1 MCEVL
6 AAIIARK
13 WVVAEASVERE
24 VFTVLRFAM
33 SILIRW
39 KVPDD
44 LLIATSPGP
53 FGLCISMSLA
63 YEIEKKSELMHFK
76 YLPTR

>member
-13 WVVAEASVERE
+13 WVVAEASVERF
-24 VFTVLRFAM
+24 FTVLRFAL

-44 LLIATSPGP
+44 LVITTSPGP
-53 FGLCISMSLA
+53 FG
-63 YEIEKKSELMHFK
+63 
-76 YLPTR
+76 

>member
-24 VFTVLRFAM
+24 REVFTVLRFA
-33 SILIRW
+33 
-39 KVPDD
+39 
-44 LLIATSPGP
+44 
-53 FGLCISMSLA
+53 
-63 YEIEKKSELMHFK
+63 EHFDQVES
-76 YLPTR
+76 T

>member
-44 LLIATSPGP
+44 LLITTSP
-53 FGLCISMSLA
+53 SL
-63 YEIEKKSELMHFK
+63 FV
-76 YLPTR
+76 

>member
-24 VFTVLRFAM
+24 VFITVLRFAM

-44 LLIATSPGP
+44 LLITTSPGP
-53 FGLCISMSLA
+53 FV
-63 YEIEKKSELMHFK
+63 
-76 YLPTR
+76 

>member
-33 SILIRW
+33 STLIRW

-44 LLIATSPGP
+44 LVITTSPGP
-53 FGLCISMSLA
+53 FG
-63 YEIEKKSELMHFK
+63 
-76 YLPTR
+76 